1 MTQLPLGAVYVPPVT
16 NAPPYYLS
24 ASPDGNQKLLD
35 AWTGT
40 PTTLYGCTFYLSTQ
54 GGSGAWHSGDL
65 GATIDS
71 LLNLAQQ
78 DSLNMVRVTDFFNGS
93 DATQV
98 WDDPQVWTNI
108 DYLVSA
114 CQLRGMYVLMDVASW
129 GAYMTSQG
137 GTGGNDPTV
146 AANWT
151 AKLQALGAHYINA
164 KNICWYSIRGE
175 PSVPT
180 DATTT
185 TALVNFY
192 DSVTTTLYTADPNH
206 LITAGGLLNMQQNP
220 SLSWWQQI
228 FSLAHNNVCSYK
240 VYSQDDLDYINFI
253 GRYVSALGKPLSNQ
267 EFGGEQVLG
276 DSVYSGTPYNNIA
289 LSRADY
295 FRQVYR
301 RGWQVT
307 TSSFIFWNLGFQVN
321 PTGFDV
327 SPDISPAAWMV
338 IGEAASG
345 QSPASITIGSATLD
359 DTLYVSGD
367 SLSIDLAINQRS
379 KADFTLLDTLGAQHF
394 DQGEPLIIVDDFNQR
409 LFGGVITD
417 AVETQPAPTD
427 EENGAL
433 LRHVLN
439 YADWHYLAD
448 KRAFPYSNANV
459 SLQQVIRDMMSQV
472 LLAEGVVAAFGDNY
486 LSPNQSL
493 GADEDL
499 QGFVAINNAV
509 ISQDAPMPGA
519 LHGSLKV
526 VCSGAQ
532 AFQAVEVR
540 IPVGVIPGINGAQ
553 ITISAYARA
562 SSGTPTLRM
571 FVQGASAALGS
582 TTTKTLSTTRTRYTW
597 TATMPNPVTGGFLA
611 IRFDTG
617 TPAQAVTFWLD
628 SLQIEKAGSASAWQ
642 LGGEATVQTG
652 PTIQEITSNYS
663 SCAENLDSLS
673 QAADFTWQIDAY
685 KVLWCG
691 APGQLVAPWSAAMI
705 DMERGSIEVE
715 RANQQYR
722 NRQYLLGAHA
732 QTSTQIETRIGDGT
746 NQSFTMSYELATTPT
761 VEVKIGAGSF
771 VAKTVGIGG
780 VDSARDWY
788 WNAGKNIVF
797 QDTAGTKLTSSDT
810 LRVTYVGQFPVV
822 VLSTNDT
829 EIAAQLAREAGVGT
843 GYVDAVASDST
854 LKTIAGAY
862 QAAGGYLSRYGQL
875 GKKAKFRTLRGGLMP
890 GQLLSV
896 DLPAHDINNA
906 QMLVESVRLAYT
918 GFYFYY
924 DITAVEGPVNQT
936 WPQYFEALATKSG
949 QTVDKINLGS
959 GSNLA
964 LLQSFT
970 ASKSPSASFTAT
982 VNACMFPSATA
993 YPSTS
998 TYPC

>member
-1 MTQLPLGAVYVPPVT
+1 MTQLPLGAVYVPPT
-16 NAPPYYLS
+16 DNAPSFYLT

-40 PTTLYGCTFYLSTQ
+40 PTTLYGYTFYLSTQ
-54 GGSGAWHSGDL
+54 GGAQTWHNGDL
-65 GATIDS
+65 SATIDGI
-71 LLNLAQQ
+71 LTLAQ
-78 DSLNMVRVTDFFNGS
+78 SAGLNMVRVTDFF
-93 DATQV
+93 DASTVTQV

-114 CQLRGMYVLMDVASW
+114 AQLRSMYVLMDVASW
-129 GAYMTSQG
+129 TKYFTSQG
-137 GTGGNDPTV
+137 GTGANDPTV

-151 AKLQALGAHYINA
+151 PFLQALALHYINA
-164 KNICWYSIRGE
+164 KNICWYSVRGE
-175 PSVPT
+175 PSVPV

-192 DSVTTTLYTADPNH
+192 DSVTTTLFTNDPNH

-220 SLSWWQQI
+220 TLSWWQQI
-228 FSLAHNNVCSYK
+228 FALAHNNVCSYK

-267 EFGGEQVLG
+267 EFGATQSLG
-276 DSVYSGTPYNNIA
+276 DSVYSGTPFNGFA
-289 LSRADY
+289 GSRADY
-295 FRQVYR
+295 YRQVYR
-301 RGWQVT
+301 RGAQVN
-307 TSSFIFWNLGFQVN
+307 TSSFIFWNLGFEVN
-321 PTGFDV
+321 PSGYDVNPSV
-327 SPDISPAAWMV
+327 SPAVWTV

-345 QSPASITIGSATLD
+345 QSPASITIGAATLD
-359 DTLYVSGD
+359 DTLFVSGD
-367 SLSIDLAINQRS
+367 LSIDLAINQRS
-379 KADFTLLDTLGAQHF
+379 QADFTLLDTLGARHF
-394 DQGEPLIIVDDFNQR
+394 DQGEPLTIVDDFNVR

-427 EENGAL
+427 EENGAV

-459 SLQQVIRDMMSQV
+459 TLQQVVKDMMSQV
-472 LLAEGVVAAFGDNY
+472 LLAEGVVAAFGGNY

-493 GADEDL
+493 GAEEDL
-499 QGFVAINNAV
+499 QGFVAVNNSV
-509 ISQDAPMPGA
+509 ISQDATEVCPLAGG
-519 LHGSLKV
+519 LGGSLKV

-532 AFQAVEVR
+532 AFQAVEAR

-553 ITISAYARA
+553 ITISIYAKA
-562 SSGTPTLRM
+562 SAGTPTLRF
-571 FVQGASAALGS
+571 FVQGAGSALGS
-582 TTTKTLSTTRTRYTW
+582 TTTIGLTTSWQRFTW
-597 TATMPNPVTGGFLA
+597 TATMPNPVTGGFLG
-611 IRFDTG
+611 IRLDTG

-628 SLQIEKAGSASAWQ
+628 GLQIEKAASASNWQ
-642 LGGEATVQTG
+642 LGGAATVQTG
-652 PTIQEITSNYS
+652 PTITEITSSYS

-691 APGQLVAPWSAAMI
+691 APGQMVAPWSAAVS

-746 NQSFTMSYELATTPT
+746 TQAFTMSYELAAVPT

-771 VAKTVGIGG
+771 TAKTVGIGG
-780 VDSARDWY
+780 VETGKDWY

-822 VLSTNDT
+822 VLSTADS
-829 EIAAQLAREAGVGT
+829 EITAQLAREAGVGT
-843 GYVDAVASDST
+843 GYVEAVASDST

-862 QAAGGYLSRYGQL
+862 QAAGGYLSRYAQL
-875 GKKAKFRTLRGGLMP
+875 GKKAKFRTLRGGLLP

-896 DLPAHDINNA
+896 NLPAHDINNA
-906 QMLVESVRLAYT
+906 QMLVESVKMSYT
-918 GFYFYY
+918 GFYFSY
-924 DITAVEGPVNQT
+924 DIVAVEGPVNQT

-959 GSNLA
+959 ASTLA

-970 ASKSPSASFTAT
+970 ATATKSATFTAT
-982 VNACMFPSATA
+982 VHACPIFPAVF
-993 YPSTS
+993 PLVL
-998 TYPC
+998 C